1 MYAALSGGPTLRA
14 APFLGAQGDKL
25 NMKIPGVGSPVQWH
39 QDWAFYPHTNDDILA
54 VGLAIDDTTLENG
67 ATQSVPRLLER
78 LLLPEFGHPAT
89 PLPSLPAP
97 GQQAL
102 RSPIVATFV
111 QMRTFQIRVAQEIHH
126 SVSYIFKF
134 GLLFLFLG
142 FCNLVTFGHRFI
154 PGSHR
159 GPTLDHNLPPEHGG
173 FFCGGVPRRTANSA
187 PSSSACAGF
196 RVCAL
201 ARRASNGGGSARS
214 SDDQTILQLCLRAL
228 RCRCPRAAA
237 VCAL

>member
-1 MYAALSGGPTLRA
+1 MHAALSGGPALRA

-111 QMRTFQIRVAQEIHH
+111 H
-126 SVSYIFKF
+126 S
-134 GLLFLFLG
+134 
-142 FCNLVTFGHRFI
+142 R
-154 PGSHR
+154 
-159 GPTLDHNLPPEHGG
+159 
-173 FFCGGVPRRTANSA
+173 
-187 PSSSACAGF
+187 
-196 RVCAL
+196 
-201 ARRASNGGGSARS
+201 
-214 SDDQTILQLCLRAL
+214 
-228 RCRCPRAAA
+228 
-237 VCAL
+237 

>member
-1 MYAALSGGPTLRA
+1 MHAALSGGPALRA

-89 PLPSLPAP
+89 PLPSPRPASRP
-97 GQQAL
+97 CGPQSWPRL
-102 RSPIVATFV
+102 FIPDENFFRSGWREKSIIPFHTFSNWPAFCV
-111 QMRTFQIRVAQEIHH
+111 
-126 SVSYIFKF
+126 
-134 GLLFLFLG
+134 LG
-142 FCNLVTFGHRFI
+142 CCNLVTFGHRFI

-173 FFCGGVPRRTANSA
+173 FFCGGVPRRTAK
-187 PSSSACAGF
+187 PCAGF

-201 ARRASNGGGSARS
+201 ARRASSGGGSARS